1 MAKCILRGVPV
12 DLDAAVVTNAR
23 LSADY
28 NVISFSAPEIAAL
41 ARPGQFVMVK
51 PSRGTDPLLRRPFS
65 IFEILRDGS
74 GRTTGLSILN
84 KRIGVGTG
92 RLYEIEP
99 GARLPVLGPLGI
111 PFEPV
116 PPPAEA
122 WMVAG
127 GVGLGPFRTLAE
139 ALRDSGTSTALF
151 YGARRAGELYHVEA
165 FERLGVRTVLATED
179 GSRGERGYI
188 SAPLASA
195 LELRARDDLA
205 PTDRTRGPIKIYA
218 CGPTPM
224 MRAVARLAASHGR
237 GCDVSLEQTMGCGL
251 GGCYSC
257 VVLAREEAGA
267 PRYVRSCVDG
277 PVFDATRIV
286 WEEMTH

>member
-1 MAKCILRGVPV
+1 MPV
-12 DLDAAVVTNAR
+12 DLDAAVVTNTR

-28 NVISFSAPEIAAL
+28 NVIAFTAPQIAAL

-65 IFEILRDGS
+65 IFEILRNGS
-74 GRTTGLSILN
+74 GQTTGLSILN

-116 PPPAEA
+116 APPVEA

-127 GVGLGPFRTLAE
+127 GVGLGPFLTLAE
-139 ALRDSGTSTALF
+139 ALRDVGTSTTLF
-151 YGARRAGELYHVEA
+151 YGARRASELYHVEA
-165 FERLGVRTVLATED
+165 FERLGVRTVLSTED

-195 LELRARDDLA
+195 LDVRGRDDSHLKNA
-205 PTDRTRGPIKIYA
+205 APIKIYA

-224 MRAVARLAASHGR
+224 MRAVARLAAAHGR
-237 GCDVSLEQTMGCGL
+237 ACDVSLEQTMGCGL

-257 VVLAREEAGA
+257 VVLARDDASE
-267 PRYVRSCVDG
+267 PRFVRSCIDG
-277 PVFDATRIV
+277 PVFAATRIV
-286 WEEMTH
+286 WEEIAH